1 MFKPWKTVSGIVAG
15 ALFVLNIAASEEGEL
30 KPPVLWYHFDE
41 GWGDAAI
48 DSSGKENNGQL
59 VGGVKWSKGKF
70 GAGLE
75 FDGKSGYVICPD
87 SPSLHLDKT
96 VSMTVWFK
104 PQAASSIMNIIMG
117 ASCKNRINMG
127 GHCIQ
132 GSFSVDNIYC
142 KTDAMGVMRNEW
154 NYAAVTYNGE
164 KTALYLNGN
173 LIGES
178 KDKTGKLLFSGPI
191 IISSEGCRAY
201 FFEGIIDEVKIY
213 DYALSPEEL
222 RKEYK
227 SLPPAPTP
235 KEQLSALKKNVGKK
249 IESLNA
255 KLSHRDK
262 NECSDFLDILE
273 NLKQLQND
281 IARHSAEKELA
292 SSYISLKNT
301 WDELNNKIKLA
312 ENALNKKMEKEQE
325 KLQSSINMAQQ
336 DINSLKKDALAY
348 RPAQNDADMAGVY
361 LNLGKLETIDGFKKT
376 DYLKKGFACL
386 ETSSGK
392 INKARENSIKDPVG
406 GSPGELM
413 IGVTYI
419 PNEISP
425 AFLTLKAL
433 KINFSGNSI
442 MSSLGWNSFFN
453 PDTAGKLDDRLKLF
467 DDNGFNIML
476 VLNRPDYQLSGLME
490 TQGKFQDE
498 TVSGQW
504 SLYKG
509 QWQIPAAPADIPLK
523 WVKEQEKY
531 LKKFIEKYKNY
542 KCISHWDIWGESH
555 PLSPFYQS
563 SPLVVAAFKKYL
575 AKKYADI
582 NKLNKTWKT
591 NYKSFEEI
599 TIDSNNIWNTA
610 EWNTYRHI
618 LPAHYIAYL
627 TNIVKET
634 DPTRPISPVPDMDQ
648 MYTDMSALDPY
659 ILAKAG
665 GIYKEAGIDIYAA
678 RRDKFPW
685 QAIASYLDTGRSI
698 TNGEKVWIG
707 EIGHWVNHAAP
718 AHSNCTY
725 PEEVKEWGYTAFLH
739 GAKAVSYFSWD
750 QGDLNA
756 GTDQE
761 GDSFALMH
769 SDFTPFASAIKIA
782 ETACEARNY
791 KELWSCKPDR
801 NVAIYYPRLSALL
814 KESSRKEMYG
824 LYAVMTDCGF
834 GMDPVDSEF
843 LKEKISKYKILVI
856 PPAPYIEED
865 VQREILKFIKNGGI
879 VFASSRIVFN
889 EWGEANSVPEFS
901 RLLSANNPAAKY
913 APCIKSVNKLDKGV
927 LCVIGGGIGA
937 DYRQDKN
944 IPSGITTKIP
954 IDFDRVENGKLREI
968 FLAFLAA
975 ECGVEP
981 YAVSSKEGIETAV
994 ISNDT
999 CKYMMLIS
1007 HRDKSVETV
1016 ITLKRISLN
1025 PGKTTLYDIFSFK
1038 EAEVKRKNNS
1048 YELKTIVEPHE
1059 VLIFPL
1065 DNYSGL

>member
-1 MFKPWKTVSGIVAG
+1 MTYTPYEINP
-15 ALFVLNIAASEEGEL
+15 ALE
-30 KPPVLWYHFDE
+30 
-41 GWGDAAI
+41 
-48 DSSGKENNGQL
+48 
-59 VGGVKWSKGKF
+59 
-70 GAGLE
+70 
-75 FDGKSGYVICPD
+75 
-87 SPSLHLDKT
+87 
-96 VSMTVWFK
+96 
-104 PQAASSIMNIIMG
+104 
-117 ASCKNRINMG
+117 
-127 GHCIQ
+127 
-132 GSFSVDNIYC
+132 
-142 KTDAMGVMRNEW
+142 
-154 NYAAVTYNGE
+154 
-164 KTALYLNGN
+164 
-173 LIGES
+173 
-178 KDKTGKLLFSGPI
+178 
-191 IISSEGCRAY
+191 
-201 FFEGIIDEVKIY
+201 
-213 DYALSPEEL
+213 
-222 RKEYK
+222 
-227 SLPPAPTP
+227 
-235 KEQLSALKKNVGKK
+235 
-249 IESLNA
+249 
-255 KLSHRDK
+255 
-262 NECSDFLDILE
+262 
-273 NLKQLQND
+273 
-281 IARHSAEKELA
+281 
-292 SSYISLKNT
+292 
-301 WDELNNKIKLA
+301 
-312 ENALNKKMEKEQE
+312 
-325 KLQSSINMAQQ
+325 
-336 DINSLKKDALAY
+336 
-348 RPAQNDADMAGVY
+348 
-361 LNLGKLETIDGFKKT
+361 
-376 DYLKKGFACL
+376 
-386 ETSSGK
+386 
-392 INKARENSIKDPVG
+392 
-406 GSPGELM
+406 
-413 IGVTYI
+413 
-419 PNEISP
+419 
-425 AFLTLKAL
+425 TLKAL
-433 KINFSGNSI
+433 RINFIGNSCL
-442 MSSLGWNSFFN
+442 SLAWSAFFK
-453 PDTAGKLDDRLKLF
+453 PDADRRLDDRLKLF
-467 DDNGFNIML
+467 EENNIELML
-476 VLNRPDYQLSGLME
+476 CFNRPDYQFSGLME
-490 TQGKFQDE
+490 TQGKFQNE

-509 QWQIPAAPADIPLK
+509 QWLVPAAPEDIPLK
-523 WVKEQEKY
+523 WVKEQEKS

-555 PLSPFYQS
+555 PLSSFYES

-599 TIDSNNIWNTA
+599 TIDSRNVWNTA

-618 LPAHYIAYL
+618 LLAHYIAYL

-659 ILAKAG
+659 LLAKAG

-756 GTDQE
+756 GTEQE
-761 GDSFALMH
+761 GHSFALMH
-769 SDFTPFASAIKIA
+769 SDFTPFASAMKIA
-782 ETACEARNY
+782 ETACESRNY

-856 PPAPYIEED
+856 PPAPYMEED

-879 VFASSRIVFN
+879 VFASSRTVFN

-901 RLLSANNPAAKY
+901 KLLSTNNAAAKY
-913 APCIKSVNKLDKGV
+913 APYIKSVNRLDKGV
-927 LCVIGGGIGA
+927 LCVIGGDIGA

-975 ECGVEP
+975 ECKLEP

-994 ISNDT
+994 ISNDA
-999 CKYMMLIS
+999 CQYLMLIS
-1007 HRDKSVETV
+1007 HRDKSVDTA
-1016 ITLKRISLN
+1016 ITLKRISLK
-1025 PGKTTLYDIFSFK
+1025 PKKTTLYDIFSFK
-1038 EAEVKRKNNS
+1038 EAKVERKNNS
-1048 YELKTIVEPHE
+1048 YELRTIVEPHE
-1059 VLIFPL
+1059 ILIFPL
-1065 DNYSGL
+1065 DN